1 MSNVNTNT
9 QATTTNTTPAIT
21 AAKKPT
27 VARLHAATAK
37 VNAAIVATGSTVVN
51 ATVAGHAK
59 GKEWVAFVID
69 KTDNTSF
76 LVKGDSA
83 EGAIAI
89 AKEVAK
95 TTVRGLIKV
104 IAVPVAYLSGFTYG
118 FWKEV
123 YETLK
128 TSYTN
133 YKVKK
138 LETVENDPKFKEVMA
153 KAEAAAEVVVEDN
166 VNPNA

>member
-1 MSNVNTNT
+1 MSNVNT
-9 QATTTNTTPAIT
+9 QATTTTTTTTPAIT

-37 VNAAIVATGSTVVN
+37 VNAAISLTGSTVVN
-51 ATVAGHAK
+51 ATIAGHAK

-83 EGAIAI
+83 EGVIAI

-95 TTVRGLIKV
+95 TTVRGLVKI
-104 IAVPVAYLSGFTYG
+104 IAVPVAYLSGLTYG

-123 YETLK
+123 YEILRV
-128 TSYTN
+128 SYTN
-133 YKVKK
+133 YKEV
-138 LETVENDPKFKEVMA
+138 TAITKEAAEAIA
-153 KAEAAAEVVVEDN
+153 KAQAAEVVVEDN
-166 VNPNA
+166 VDPKA

>member
-1 MSNVNTNT
+1 MSNVNT
-9 QATTTNTTPAIT
+9 QATTTTTPAIT

-51 ATVAGHAK
+51 VTVAGHAK

-128 TSYTN
+128 TSYTT
-133 YKVKK
+133 YRVKK
-138 LETVENDPKFKEVMA
+138 LGPIEDDPKFKEAMA
-153 KAEAAAEVVVEDN
+153 KARETAEVVVKDN
-166 VNPNA
+166 VDPKA